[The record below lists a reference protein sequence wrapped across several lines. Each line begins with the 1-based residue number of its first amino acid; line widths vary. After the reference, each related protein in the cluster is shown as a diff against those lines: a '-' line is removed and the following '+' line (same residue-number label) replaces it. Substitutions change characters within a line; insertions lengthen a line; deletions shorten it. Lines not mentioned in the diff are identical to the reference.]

1 MWQLTKNSNGGAKLK
16 VGFCSLGCDKN
27 RVDTEVM
34 LGSLRDAGFEICAEA
49 ADSDVIVV
57 NTCAFIDEAK
67 EESIETILEMARLKE
82 TGRCRRLVVAGC
94 LSQRYRADLVKSI
107 PEIDACL
114 GIDEMDRIAE
124 TCAGTYTPSSA
135 NPALPVRLD
144 VASQQRVSST
154 PEHYAYLKISDGC
167 DHRCS
172 FCVIPKIRGRHRSR
186 PPEDIISEAGK
197 LIDRG
202 VVELVLVAQ
211 DLGKYGADI
220 GLDDGLAHL
229 VARLARLEGLAWL
242 RLLYVYPE
250 GISDR
255 LVDLIAGEETIVP
268 YLDIP
273 LQHASPRVLADM
285 GRAGGFERAIAK
297 IESLRARVPG
307 IALRTSLIV
316 GFPTEEEEDFDR
328 LLEFVAEARF
338 DHLGAFAYS
347 HEEDSDAFARFE
359 DRWPPEV
366 KAERRDLVM
375 SLQRE
380 ISLRKHEELIGKRL
394 PCIVDGVHPESE
406 HLLAGRLPTQSPDSD
421 GIVIIN
427 EGSAPAGAITEVEIT
442 EAYPYDLIG
451 RITDGK

>member
-1 MWQLTKNSNGGAKLK
+1 MTKRNDKPK

-34 LGSLRDAGFEICAEA
+34 LGNLRDAGFEICTDA

-57 NTCAFIDEAK
+57 NTCGFIDEAK
-67 EESIETILEMARLKE
+67 RESIDTILEMAELKQ

-94 LSQRYRADLVKSI
+94 LSQRYRAELVKAI

-114 GIDEMDRIAE
+114 GLDDIDRIVAACRGE
-124 TCAGTYTPSSA
+124 YAPPAA
-135 NPALPVRLD
+135 NPALPTRLD
-144 VASQQRVSST
+144 VASQPRVSTT
-154 PEHYAYLKISDGC
+154 PPHYAYLKISDGC

-172 FCVIPKIRGRHRSR
+172 FCVIPKIRGKHRSR
-186 PPEDIISEAGK
+186 TPDDIAAEAAK
-197 LIDRG
+197 LIARG
-202 VVELVLVAQ
+202 AVELILVAQ
-211 DLGKYGADI
+211 DLGRYGADI
-220 GLDDGLAHL
+220 GLDDGLARL
-229 VARLARLEGLAWL
+229 VADLAKLDGLCWL

-255 LVDLIAGEETIVP
+255 LIDLVASEETVVP

-285 GRAGGFERAIAK
+285 GRAGGFERALSK
-297 IESLRARVPG
+297 IESLRDRVPG

-316 GFPTEEEEDFDR
+316 GFPTEEEEDFER

-347 HEEDSDAFARFE
+347 HEENSDAHARFD

-366 KAERRDLVM
+366 KAERRDRVM
-375 SLQRE
+375 ALQQQ
-380 ISLRKHEELIGKRL
+380 ISLSKHEALIGRRL

-406 HLLAGRLPTQSPDSD
+406 HLLAARLPTQAPDSD

-427 EGSAPAGAITEVEIT
+427 EGSAPAGTIAEVEIT

-451 RITDGK
+451 RITDGQ